1 MFQMSLRTLR
11 RWTLSCALATFFV
24 ACGGATQKPPPDPDL
39 IADPPLGDEPGIE
52 QGAAQTDYQ
61 RAVAY
66 IDKERWDEAKLLL
79 TRVITTSPD
88 NAEAHAYMGLVL
100 EKQNDLAGAEKS
112 YLTALERKPTI
123 APAAVNLSGMYLTS
137 KPPRVDDALK
147 VLEKTVALVPDD
159 VALLQNLGH
168 ARAAK
173 GDVAGSAKAFQAAI
187 ARGDSVDIRLALAN
201 VYFDAKQYEQA
212 VPHAK
217 KVLAATKDNVK
228 IFANVGFMF
237 EYGQAFAE
245 CVTAFDRAIKLKADE
260 PDWFLRRGRCKHQLG
275 NDDGALEDY
284 SASIRV
290 KPDFAAGYLYMGLI
304 QREQQKLHS
313 AEFSFQ
319 KAVEYGK
326 DTPVGKLAAK
336 KLREAQRGTP

>member
-1 MFQMSLRTLR
+1 MFELSRRALS
-11 RWTLSCALATFFV
+11 RWTLSCALAISFV
-24 ACGGATQKPPPDPDL
+24 ACGGATQKPPPDADL
-39 IADPPLGDEPGIE
+39 VADPPLGDEPGIE
-52 QGAAQTDYQ
+52 HGAAQTDFQ

-66 IDKERWDEAKLLL
+66 IDKEHWDEAKLLL
-79 TRVITTSPD
+79 TRVTTTSPE
-88 NAEAHAYMGLVL
+88 NAEAHAYLGLVL

-112 YLTALERKPTI
+112 YLTALERKPSL
-123 APAAVNLSGMYLTS
+123 APAAVNLSGMYLTA

-147 VLEKTVALVPDD
+147 VLEKTAALVPDD
-159 VALLQNLGH
+159 VALWQNLGH

-173 GDVAGSAKAFQAAI
+173 GDVAGSAKAFQTAI

-217 KVLAATKDNVK
+217 KVLAATKDNVNVL
-228 IFANVGFMF
+228 ANVGFMF
-237 EYGQAFAE
+237 EYGKAFTE
-245 CVTAFDRAIKLKADE
+245 CVSAFDRAIKLKADE
-260 PDWFLRRGRCKHQLG
+260 PDWLLRRGRCKHELG

-304 QREQQKLHS
+304 QRQQAKLQS
-313 AEFSFQ
+313 AEFSLQ

-336 KLREAQRGTP
+336 NLRELRSGQ